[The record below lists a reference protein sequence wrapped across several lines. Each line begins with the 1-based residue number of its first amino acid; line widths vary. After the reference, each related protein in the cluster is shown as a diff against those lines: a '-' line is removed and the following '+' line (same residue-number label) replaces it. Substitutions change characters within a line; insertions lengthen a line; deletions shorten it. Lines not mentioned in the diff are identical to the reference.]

1 MRKRINVKFV
11 ELPMLLIAVFITFI
25 SIDMSAKNTIEKDEN
40 VPNTKL
46 AQTPPLGWN
55 SFDSYGINIYEE
67 VAMKEIDAFIEK
79 LAPHGYEYFVID
91 NGWFA
96 SPKSE
101 MYKGYLMPVSG
112 KDSPSVVSVD
122 AYGIPVPAKQYFP
135 NGLKPMIDKLHAKG
149 LKFGVHLMRG
159 IPRVAVDQNLPIK
172 GTNYT
177 AKDIYTTFDD
187 CTWCKFMHG
196 VDMTKPGS
204 QEYYNSVF
212 KQFADWGIDFV
223 KVDHVTHFAAEIEGY
238 VKAIAQCGRPIV
250 LSLSAGGTSN
260 ISYLETYKKT
270 NMVRTTPDIWDEQV
284 AIDRSFESM
293 RKWQGLEQ
301 PGFWPDLDMIP
312 FGELC
317 ILRRTELEKKGEK
330 KASEQETGKS
340 YHWCRFT
347 EPQKETFITQ
357 RAIAASPIMVGGSMI
372 NMDDHSMKLLT
383 HPEMLACVKNS
394 VHGKLI
400 HVENDIEVWSAPI
413 ANKDRWGHQE
423 YIYKNGWT
431 AVFNRTDKVQNVE
444 LSGKF
449 LNFMM
454 PGNYNI
460 SDVWGKQSV
469 KDYKKGAK
477 LNFTIEPNGVVFF
490 KYSQVNVSK

>member
-1 MRKRINVKFV
+1 MKLLSAGV
-11 ELPMLLIAVFITFI
+11 LLLALLISCKSTQ
-25 SIDMSAKNTIEKDEN
+25 NTQ
-40 VPNTKL
+40 NTVTPL

-79 LAPHGYEYFVID
+79 FAPHGYEYFVID

-96 SPKSE
+96 SPQSVMHE
-101 MYKGYLMPVSG
+101 GYLMPTAD
-112 KDSPSVVSVD
+112 KPSPSDCSVD

-135 NGLKPMIDKLHAKG
+135 NGLKPMIEKLHAKG

-159 IPRVAVDQNLPIK
+159 IPRVAVEQNLPIK
-172 GTNYT
+172 GTNYR

-212 KQFADWGIDFV
+212 NQFAEWGIDFV

-238 VKAIAQCGRPIV
+238 VKAIEQCGRPIV

-260 ISYLETYKKT
+260 IDYLETYKKT
-270 NMVRTTPDIWDEQV
+270 NMVRTTPDIWDEQI
-284 AIDRSFESM
+284 AIERSFESM

-317 ILRRTELEKKGEK
+317 ILRRPEVEKNNGNKSAE
-330 KASEQETGKS
+330 EVMGKMH
-340 YHWCRFT
+340 HWCKFT

-357 RAIAASPIMVGGSMI
+357 RAIAASPIMIGGSMI
-372 NMDDHSMKLLT
+372 SMDDHSYKLLT
-383 HPEMLACVKNS
+383 HPEMLACVKNG
-394 VHGKLI
+394 VHGKLF
-400 HVENDIEVWSAPI
+400 HAENNIEVWGAPI
-413 ANKDRWGHQE
+413 ANKARWGYQE
-423 YIYKNGWT
+423 YMYKEGWV
-431 AVFNRTDKVQNVE
+431 AFFNRSDKTQTVE
-444 LSGKF
+444 LKGRF
-449 LNFMM
+449 LGFM
-454 PGNYNI
+454 PDGTYNLK
-460 SDVWGKQSV
+460 DVWGKQSAEN
-469 KDYKKGAK
+469 YKKGSK
-477 LNFTIEPNGVVFF
+477 LGLTIEPNGVVFM
-490 KYSQVNVSK
+490 KYSVAQ